1 MNNGGGLGLIWKGK
15 NLVQLRNFRKNRI
28 DVQILGKDF
37 NLWRLTYFYGHL
49 ERQKRRDSWQLL
61 KEMKS
66 HSNMAWC
73 VVGDFN
79 DLMAQA
85 EKRGGLRHPNYLIQG
100 FRDAVNYGGLSEVPM
115 YATASRGKNL
125 EVHLLG
131 WKKNLIGHY
140 RQRIGI
146 AGSRETVI
154 NEDAPPSDHLAII
167 LCTKERTP
175 PMRHIFRFENAWVL
189 EAECRT
195 LITKSWNL
203 PYTLDVQEGIR
214 KCALDLGGLGSRKK
228 KKTVLDPAR

>member
-1 MNNGGGLGLIWKGK
+1 M
-15 NLVQLRNFRKNRI
+15 VTLR
-28 DVQILGKDF
+28 
-37 NLWRLTYFYGHL
+37 
-49 ERQKRRDSWQLL
+49 EKRRDSWQLL

-66 HSNMAWC
+66 HPKIAWC

-131 WKKNLIGHY
+131 WKKKLDRTLSSKDWH
-140 RQRIGI
+140 
-146 AGSRETVI
+146 SRFQGDYVI

-175 PMRHIFRFENAWVL
+175 PTRHIFRFENAWVR

-195 LITKSWNL
+195 LITKRWNL
-203 PYTLDVQEGIR
+203 PYTPDVQEGIH
-214 KCALDLGGLGSRKK
+214 KCALDLEAWGHDRRKQF
-228 KKTVLDPAR
+228 